1 MRKFLIAGN
10 WKMNHA
16 PQKARSF
23 FTDLSAQTSTVGS
36 NVDVLLCVPF
46 ISIESA
52 LDGARKVQGVN
63 IGAQNLHFENDG
75 AYTGEISASM
85 LREVGLRFV
94 IIGHSERREYFGE
107 TDEIVNRK
115 VKKALESGLNPIL
128 CVGEVLSERKAGKQN
143 EVVRTQLTG
152 ALNGIGG
159 SAFNSLVIAYEP
171 VWAIGTGE
179 TASPEQAQEMHA
191 FIRSVIQE
199 LYSELE
205 SQQVRILYGGSMKP
219 DNAGELL
226 GQPDVDGGL
235 IGGASLKADSFYSI
249 VEIANERSK

>member
-10 WKMNHA
+10 WKMNHT
-16 PQKARSF
+16 PQMARSF
-23 FTDLSAQTSTVGS
+23 FMDLSALTSTVGS
-36 NVDVLLCVPF
+36 AVDVLLCVPF

-52 LDGARKVQGVN
+52 LDGARKVQGVH

-85 LREVGLRFV
+85 LKEVGLRYV

-107 TDEIVNRK
+107 TDEIVNKK
-115 VKKALESGLNPIL
+115 VKKALEAGLNPIL
-128 CVGEVLSERKAGKQN
+128 CVGEVLAERKAGKQN
-143 EVVRTQLTG
+143 DVVRTQLTG
-152 ALNGIGG
+152 ALKGIGG

-191 FIRSVIQE
+191 FIRNVVQE
-199 LYSELE
+199 LYSE
-205 SQQVRILYGGSMKP
+205 SDAQRVRILYGGSMKP

-235 IGGASLKADSFYSI
+235 IGGGSLKAESFHSI
-249 VEIANERSK
+249 VEIANERRK